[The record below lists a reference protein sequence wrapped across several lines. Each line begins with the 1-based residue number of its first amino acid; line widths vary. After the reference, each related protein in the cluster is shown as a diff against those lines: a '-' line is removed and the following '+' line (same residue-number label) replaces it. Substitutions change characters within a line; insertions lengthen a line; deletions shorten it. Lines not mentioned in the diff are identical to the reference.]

1 MDNNASDPCRR
12 ENLQR
17 FFLFSEIVKEGAC
30 ERSADGKAAC
40 LKEEKRR
47 ELQKEEKERRRK
59 DFDCKLPLFSV

>member
-30 ERSADGKAAC
+30 ERSADGKAAAKKKK
-40 LKEEKRR
+40 KEENGK
-47 ELQKEEKERRRK
+47 KEEKERFR
-59 DFDCKLPLFSV
+59 L